1 MLRTSWLAGSV
12 LSLTLAGCA
21 QTEALTAQ
29 PEIAEA
35 PVADAEASMDE
46 TSEDTARVTQGNLV
60 MEGIPDIPA
69 SVTERLVQYQN
80 VRGHGFSDWADE
92 GILISTRFGE
102 TSQVHHVKAPG
113 AARKQVTFYDE
124 PVGGGDVSPAGGSFV
139 FGKDT
144 GGDEF
149 FQGYLFDLATGGV
162 TQFTEPGTRNGGL
175 AWSKDGSQVAWYRST
190 AGDPNWDIMVADPSD
205 PSSVRVAHEGE
216 GALFPVY
223 WSADGTKIVVQQYI
237 SITKSRV
244 FILDLNDGSFTEF
257 NPDEDVA
264 YSGAVLLANGD
275 ILTVTDKGSEFAN
288 LVRFD
293 ADGNMTNYTSDIDWG
308 VAGWDLS
315 PDESTVVFTL
325 NEGGLG
331 TIKLLDLATGVISDG
346 PDLPVGIAGG
356 TTFSPDGSQ
365 VGFTFNG
372 ATSPADA
379 WSFDVE
385 TLALTRWTEAEVGGL
400 SADNFVTPTL
410 FTYPNDAEMDI
421 PAFKYIPEGDGPHPV
436 IIQIHGGPEGQ
447 SRPGFSSTYQYW
459 ASELGVAVLVPNVR
473 GSSGYG
479 KSYVSMDNGL
489 NRKRSVED
497 IGALLDWIETQPNLD
512 KDRVLVYGGSYGG
525 YMVLASMIDYG
536 DRLAGGVNIVGIS
549 DFKTFLL
556 NTKGYRRDLRR
567 VEYGDERDPEIAAFF
582 DEISPLKNADK
593 INKPIFII
601 QGYNDPR
608 VPYTESEQILTAVKE
623 NDVEAWFLMAM
634 DEGHGFRKKS
644 NRDYQREA
652 VTVFLTDVL
661 DLE

>member
-1 MLRTSWLAGSV
+1 MMRTDLMMAAGLAV
-12 LSLTLAGCA
+12 VLAGCV
-21 QTEALTAQ
+21 QTEAVTATAA
-29 PEIAEA
+29 PAVEAAAE
-35 PVADAEASMDE
+35 VAEEAIEMVDNGE
-46 TSEDTARVTQGNLV
+46 RITEGNLV
-60 MEGIPDIPA
+60 IENIPEIPA
-69 SVTERLVQYQN
+69 SVRERLRQYQN

-102 TSQVHHVKAPG
+102 TSQVHHVETPG
-113 AARKQVTFYDE
+113 GARQQVTFYDE
-124 PVGGGDVSPAGGSFV
+124 PVGGGSFSPAGGSFV

-149 FQGYLFDLATGGV
+149 FQGYSFDMATGEV

-175 AWSKDGSQVAWYRST
+175 AWSDDGGQVAWYRST
-190 AGDPNWDIMVADPSD
+190 AGDPNWDILVADPQD
-205 PSSVRVAHEGE
+205 PDSVRVVHEGE
-216 GALFPVY
+216 GALFPVD
-223 WSADGTKIVVQQYI
+223 WSSDGSKILVQQYI

-244 FILDLNDGSFTEF
+244 FTLDLTDSSFTEF

-264 YSGAVLLANGD
+264 YSGAALLADGD
-275 ILTVTDKGSEFAN
+275 ILTVTDKDSEFAN
-288 LVRFD
+288 LLRFD
-293 ADGNMTNYTSDIDWG
+293 AETGEVTNYTADINWG
-308 VAGWDLS
+308 VSGWDVS
-315 PDESTVVFTL
+315 ADEATVVLTL
-325 NEGGLG
+325 NEAGLG
-331 TIKLLDLATGVISDG
+331 TIKLLDLTTGELRDG
-346 PDLPVGIAGG
+346 PALPVGIARG

-372 ATSPADA
+372 ATSPSDA
-379 WSFDVE
+379 WSFNVD
-385 TLALTRWTEAEVGGL
+385 TLALTRWTSAEIGGL
-400 SADNFVTPTL
+400 NAETFVTPTL
-410 FTYPNDAEMDI
+410 FTYPNDAEMEI
-421 PAFKYIPEGDGPHPV
+421 PAFKYVPEGDGPHPV

-479 KSYVSMDNGL
+479 KTYVSMDNGV

-512 KDRVLVYGGSYGG
+512 KDRVIVYGGSYGG

-549 DFKTFLL
+549 DFKTFLE

-567 VEYGDERDPEIAAFF
+567 VEYGDERDPEIATFF
-582 DEISPLKNADK
+582 EEISPLKNADK

-608 VPYTESEQILTAVKE
+608 VPYTEAEQILAAVKDNE
-623 NDVEAWFLMAM
+623 VE
-634 DEGHGFRKKS
+634 
-644 NRDYQREA
+644 
-652 VTVFLTDVL
+652 
-661 DLE
+661 